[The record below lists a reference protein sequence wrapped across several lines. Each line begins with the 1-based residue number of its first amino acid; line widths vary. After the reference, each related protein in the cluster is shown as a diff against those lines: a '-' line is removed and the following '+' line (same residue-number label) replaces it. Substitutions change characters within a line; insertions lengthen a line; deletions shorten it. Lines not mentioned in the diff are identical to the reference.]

1 MMRISVVLLVLLAA
15 CSSSP
20 DRPAPAS
27 QPPAASAPKR
37 PPMDT
42 LCFNDCLGAGTS
54 KEFCEDRC
62 SY

>member
-1 MMRISVVLLVLLAA
+1 MMRTAVILLVLLAA

-20 DRPAPAS
+20 DKSTP
-27 QPPAASAPKR
+27 QAATAPKR

-54 KEFCEDRC
+54 REFCENRC

>member
-1 MMRISVVLLVLLAA
+1 MRTSVVLLLLLAA
-15 CSSSP
+15 CSSAPGKSAQSP
-20 DRPAPAS
+20 

-37 PPMDT
+37 TPMDT

-54 KEFCEDRC
+54 KEVCEDRC